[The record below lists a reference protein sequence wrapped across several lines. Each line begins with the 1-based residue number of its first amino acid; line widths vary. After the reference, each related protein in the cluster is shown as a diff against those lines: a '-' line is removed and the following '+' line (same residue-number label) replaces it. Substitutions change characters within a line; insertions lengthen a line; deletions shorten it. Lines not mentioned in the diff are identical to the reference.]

1 MKSWLKENWFGVFV
15 IILLL
20 MIYSRLGEIK
30 ENTFYTADMVDSSA
44 SRVINSVEDSSS
56 NLTDAINNLE
66 GYLDEINNNTR

>member
-1 MKSWLKENWFGVFV
+1 MNSWLKENWFKALV

-30 ENTFYTADMVDSSA
+30 ENTFYTADMVDASA
-44 SRVINSVEDSSS
+44 SRIIDSV
-56 NLTDAINNLE
+56 NNLE